1 MPIGS
6 PQEILPNFERLD
18 LTKLRQDIPK
28 FFPWITPEAAAEWS
42 TFLSGLTGTVAR
54 VESTQWPLQTLHG
67 YRVTSESI
75 AALQPTEDYEC
86 RVRNDH
92 LFYVRCIKFAAEQ

>member
-28 FFPWITPEAAAEWS
+28 FKFFPRITPEAAAEWS
-42 TFLSGLTGTVAR
+42 TFLSGLIGA
-54 VESTQWPLQTLHG
+54 H
-67 YRVTSESI
+67 
-75 AALQPTEDYEC
+75 
-86 RVRNDH
+86 
-92 LFYVRCIKFAAEQ
+92 